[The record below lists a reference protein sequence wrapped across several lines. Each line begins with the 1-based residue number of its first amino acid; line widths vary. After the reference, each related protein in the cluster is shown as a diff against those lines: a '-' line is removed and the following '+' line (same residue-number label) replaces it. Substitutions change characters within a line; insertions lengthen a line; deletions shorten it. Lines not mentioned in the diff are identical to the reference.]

1 MSIAE
6 RYSKVLGTL
15 QYGYRERL
23 KVSRKL
29 QEIHGNVL
37 PKRLEILERSN
48 TKTLKKTPLL
58 QNVSIT
64 KLNVSKTFREY
75 FLLAGLYLKSSINTV
90 GPECCNCYS
99 C

>member
-64 KLNVSKTFREY
+64 KIKRFENVSGIF
-75 FLLAGLYLKSSINTV
+75 FVSWVI
-90 GPECCNCYS
+90 P
-99 C
+99 